1 MNALN
6 IQSPAYEGAGT
17 GRRLKGWSAS
27 PAGPN
32 DTVSMSL
39 ELLRRRSRC
48 ALRNSPTASS
58 IVTSWVRALVGHG
71 IAARPK
77 TDAPKLKAK
86 LVDLYDRWSTT
97 ADANG
102 GHLNG
107 LQQMAVHAW
116 LEAGET
122 FVRIR
127 PRLASDGLPV
137 PMQLQVLESDQLP
150 ILNADNYPGLPSG
163 NIIRSG
169 IELNGIGQRTAYW
182 FWKNHPGD
190 RQSST
195 VVYNEVVRVPA
206 SGVLHLYEPTR
217 PGQLRGIPL
226 LAPILTTLR
235 VTDDFL
241 DATAERQRL
250 SNLFAMFIT
259 KQLPS
264 GAADPMTGLP
274 YQGALDDP
282 IAGME
287 PGTAQEL
294 LPGEDVKFSTPP
306 GTAADF
312 DAYVRRQML
321 SMTSGCG
328 LPYEIASGD
337 LKDVSDRSL
346 RIGVNEWRRGCEQK
360 QWNTIIPRLLQPIRD
375 AFCLHAALGGQLTAV
390 EALEAKNVDWAPPAW
405 AYMHPTQ
412 DVQRAVLEVNN
423 GFRSR
428 ASVIAEMGYDPTT
441 VDQERSTDKARADGL
456 GLATADEQLAAAE
469 LAKLEA
475 EAEAAQ
481 KQADAATAAA
491 GEAKAKAAEAKASA
505 DSLRAQQATVE
516 ASRPFEI
523 ATAKD
528 RSKAARIELRAVESD
543 LKQIMGR
550 AV

>member
-17 GRRLKGWSAS
+17 GRRLRGWSAS

-39 ELLRRRSRC
+39 ELLRRRSRD
-48 ALRNSPTASS
+48 AVRNSPTASS
-58 IVTSWVRALVGHG
+58 IVNSWLRALVGHG
-71 IAARPK
+71 IAARPR
-77 TDAPKLKAK
+77 TNDPKLKAK

-137 PMQLQVLESDQLP
+137 NMQLQVLESDQLP

-169 IELNGIGQRTAYW
+169 IELNKIGQRTAYW

-195 VVYNEVVRVPA
+195 VAYNEVVRIPA
-206 SGVLHLYEPTR
+206 EGVLHLYEPTR
-217 PGQLRGIPL
+217 PGQLRGVPI

-274 YQGALDDP
+274 YSGTLDDP
-282 IAGME
+282 IAGLE
-287 PGTAQEL
+287 PGSAQEL

-337 LKDVSDRSL
+337 LKDVSDRTL

-375 AFCLHAALGGQLTAV
+375 AFCLHAALDGQLTAV
-390 EALEAKNVDWAPPAW
+390 EALEAKNVDWAPPSW
-405 AYMHPTQ
+405 AYMHPTL

-428 ASVIAEMGYDPTT
+428 ASVIAEMGYDATS
-441 VDQERSTDKARADGL
+441 VDAQRAEDKARADGL
-456 GLATADEQLAAAE
+456 GLATTDEQLAAAE

-505 DSLRAQQATVE
+505 DSLKAQKATTDALRKHDEAAAIARAKTARLETDAATHGL
-516 ASRPFEI
+516 R
-523 ATAKD
+523 
-528 RSKAARIELRAVESD
+528 EL
-543 LKQIMGR
+543 LGGIK
-550 AV
+550 